1 MKKFISLLIMLI
13 TLLSFNN
20 KVLAVTFN
28 GEAYEDI
35 AISKDNGTK
44 ITFTYAARFYQDG
57 TNLISYC
64 LEPFVI
70 LTNDGTYV
78 EYDTNNSSL
87 NLSSEQKERIDK
99 LAYYGYGYGNHTDKK
114 WVTITQMLIWR
125 TAEPTY
131 KFNWLDNL
139 RNRRFIYPYEEEI
152 AELEELIA
160 KHDKKPSFSNT
171 KFNLS
176 SSITLKDTNSVL
188 SNYRIK
194 STTLVDAKIDGN
206 NLIIESNST
215 NGDAEVVLVKE
226 GNLGYISKYYY
237 NPDSQNVMT
246 RGDYEP
252 VEIKIKGRVKK
263 GTITVRKID
272 EDTKTN
278 VSQGEANLKGATF
291 ELFDSDHKYIREF
304 NLDKNGM
311 YTITPLDL
319 GKYYIKEKASGEGY
333 ILNDK
338 EYEVD
343 LNDDNEEVE
352 IPITNKVVE
361 SKLIVKKLY
370 GSKSDLDNNK
380 MKPEKGIVFELY
392 NSKNEKINELTTD
405 EYGTFEVILPYGT
418 YTLKQKTT
426 TDNYE
431 KVEDQIIKI
440 GEEQDV
446 EINLV
451 LNDVKIPVPNANIK
465 DSVIKRVE
473 ESWIVLSKQ
482 LLM

>member
-13 TLLSFNN
+13 SLLSFNN

-28 GEAYEDI
+28 GEVYEDI
-35 AISKDNGTK
+35 AISKDNLQK

-78 EYDTNNSSL
+78 EYDTNNS
-87 NLSSEQKERIDK
+87 NLHLTNEQKERIDK
-99 LAYYGYGYGNHTDKK
+99 LAYYGYGYGDHTDKK

-131 KFNWLDNL
+131 KFNWLDSL
-139 RNRRFIYPYEEEI
+139 RTRRFIYPYEDEI
-152 AELEELIA
+152 AELESLISN
-160 KHDKKPSFSNT
+160 HDKKPSFSNT
-171 KFNLS
+171 TFNVS
-176 SSITLKDTNSVL
+176 SSVTLTDTSGVL

-194 STTLVDAKIDGN
+194 STTLVDAKIEGN
-206 NLIIESNST
+206 NLTITSNST

-252 VEIKIKGRVKK
+252 TEVKIKGRVKK

-272 EDTKTN
+272 ADTKTN
-278 VSQGEANLKGATF
+278 VSQGEANLNDATF
-291 ELFDSDHKYIREF
+291 ELYDSEHNYIREF
-304 NLDKNGM
+304 SLDKNGM

-319 GKYYIKEKASGEGY
+319 GKYYIKEKTAGEGY
-333 ILNDK
+333 TINEE
-338 EYEVD
+338 EYEID

-352 IPITNKVVE
+352 IPISNKVVE

-392 NSKNEKINELTTD
+392 NSKNEMINELTTD
-405 EYGTFEVILPYGT
+405 EYGIFEVILPYGT

-426 TDNYE
+426 TENYE
-431 KVEDQIIKI
+431 KVDDQIIKI
-440 GEEQDV
+440 GDEQGV
-446 EINLV
+446 EINLE
-451 LNDVKIPVPNANIK
+451 LNDVKIPVPNAGIK

-473 ESWIVLSKQ
+473 ESWTALSKQ